1 MTSVGEILIAGTQVG
16 NNVKTRRR
24 HNRNTQKIASY
35 VTLTKWAHLIGQ
47 SHVQSPGTHI
57 SMTRTHLSV
66 TQSKVVVNSG
76 KRGLAE
82 PVDWPNPD

>member
-1 MTSVGEILIAGTQVG
+1 MTSVGEMLIAGTQVG

-47 SHVQSPGTHI
+47 SNVQSPGTHI

-66 TQSKVVVNSG
+66 TQSKAVAKGG
-76 KRGLAE
+76 KRLLAE
-82 PVDWPNPD
+82 PVDRPNPP